1 MFEIKEKQRVLP
13 DGTEITTFERDIY
26 SCNILSVEAGTTG
39 YKGGDSRYGGRTYF
53 RISDEGCTNM
63 KVRVK
68 ENRFGAECVE
78 VILGGD
84 TELETI
90 ITALNFIVIAL
101 EDQRHE
107 FHD

>member
-1 MFEIKEKQRVLP
+1 MFEIKEKQRILP

-26 SCNILSVEAGTTG
+26 NCNILSVEAGTTG

-53 RISDEGCTNM
+53 RISDEGGTDM
-63 KVRVK
+63 SVRVK
-68 ENRFGAECVE
+68 ENRFGAESFE

-90 ITALNFIVIAL
+90 ITALKFIVVAL

-107 FHD
+107 IHD

>member
-13 DGTEITTFERDIY
+13 DGTELTTFERDIY

-39 YKGGDSRYGGRTYF
+39 YMGGDSGHGGRTYF
-53 RISDEGCTNM
+53 RIKDEGSTDI
-63 KVRVK
+63 KAHVSK
-68 ENRFGAECVE
+68 DKLGQEIVE

-90 ITALNFIVIAL
+90 ITAIRFIAKVL
-101 EDQRHE
+101 EDQKNDVR
-107 FHD
+107 D